1 MSSNNTTKDITINE
15 LETMNKEQLYM
26 MIFSLKEES
35 LEYKSH
41 YEEESKRNKELDIC
55 FREEKEEKKAYKK
68 QLEDIKKICQY

>member
-1 MSSNNTTKDITINE
+1 MSKNTTTEKINIHE
-15 LETMNKEQLYM
+15 LETMNKEQLYN

-35 LEYKSH
+35 LTYKSH

-68 QLEDIKKICQY
+68 QLEDIKKILK